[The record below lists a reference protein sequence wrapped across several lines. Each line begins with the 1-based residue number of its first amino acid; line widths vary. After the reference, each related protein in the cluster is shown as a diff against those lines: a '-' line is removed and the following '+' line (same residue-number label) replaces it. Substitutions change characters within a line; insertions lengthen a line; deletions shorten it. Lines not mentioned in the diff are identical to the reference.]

1 MQTLDF
7 GGLCSRGCIHQGPL
21 VGRKSH
27 GRAQPMTEFAY
38 SLPQPWSYRKLGSK
52 SVEYLTGRI
61 VHQDYLYANVQLS
74 DACGSTTI
82 SGQWPASMLLLHGL
96 LDFVF
101 VGLSLGEAREVTRE
115 CPTIMKK
122 GGPVASFS
130 ACSYAC

>member
-1 MQTLDF
+1 
-7 GGLCSRGCIHQGPL
+7 
-21 VGRKSH
+21 
-27 GRAQPMTEFAY
+27 MTEFAY

-52 SVEYLTGRI
+52 SVEYRTGRI

-82 SGQWPASMLLLHGL
+82 SCQWPASMLLLHGL

-115 CPTIMKK
+115 CPTAKQTHQCPEPSGKVVWRIQSK
-122 GGPVASFS
+122 S
-130 ACSYAC
+130 